1 MPEFGLGAYLVQR
14 GVLSREQLDQALQ
27 SQVVY
32 GGRLGTNLVELGFLS
47 LDAVAGHLASSSG
60 FPLPPKAWLEQP
72 DAMAL
77 AALPRELVERHMAI
91 PLRLDGDG
99 LHVALLD
106 PAETRVQGEL
116 SRAARRPVVPYL
128 LPELRLRYLL
138 ERHLGIA
145 RPLRYLNVAR
155 RLERVRR
162 QAAGDDEKLP
172 EEVRL
177 RAELGIRPLAAD
189 EDLIDESS
197 FAELHQRFDAVREQA
212 HGGPPAGDGAELVL
226 DEVLSD
232 DAEPDAPGPRRDAHA
247 LEEALTRAPDR
258 DAAAR
263 VATALAR
270 RHVRAAALFVVHR
283 GMLMGLAAAGEGVEP
298 HIEGILVPADA
309 ESVFARVV
317 ASGEPFRGAPPAAGL
332 DLRVLRGLGRS
343 EVREIAVLPI
353 AIRGRVVNVLYADDG
368 PRPLAETSL
377 GALRALA
384 ACLARAY
391 EHLILQ
397 RKKMS

>member
-14 GVLSREQLDQALQ
+14 GVLSREQLGQALQ

-47 LDAVAGHLASSSG
+47 LDAVAAHLAASSG
-60 FPLPPKAWLEQP
+60 FPLPAKEWLETP

-77 AALPRELVERHMAI
+77 ASFPRELAARHLAI
-91 PLRLDGDG
+91 PLRLDGEG

-106 PAETRVQGEL
+106 PAEARVRGEL
-116 SRAARRPVVPYL
+116 SRAAQRPLVPYI
-128 LPELRLRYLL
+128 LPELRLRYVL

-145 RPLRYLNVAR
+145 RPLRFVNVAR

-162 QAAGDDEKLP
+162 RAVGDDEKLP

-177 RAELGIRPLAAD
+177 RAELGIRPLADD

-212 HGGPPAGDGAELVL
+212 QGGPPAGAELVL
-226 DEVLSD
+226 DDVLAD
-232 DAEPDAPGPRRDAHA
+232 DAELAADAPACDALA
-247 LEEALTRAPDR
+247 LEEALSRAPDR

-263 VATALAR
+263 FAIALAR
-270 RHVRAAALFVVHR
+270 RYAGAAALFVVHR
-283 GMLMGLAAAGEGVEP
+283 GLVMGLLGDGDGLASHV
-298 HIEGILVPADA
+298 EGILVPSDA
-309 ESVFARVV
+309 ESVFARVA
-317 ASGEPFRGAPPAAGL
+317 ASGEPFRGRPPETGL

-343 EVREIAVLPI
+343 QVREIAVLPV

-368 PRPLAETSL
+368 PRPLSETSL
-377 GALRALA
+377 GALHALTS
-384 ACLARAY
+384 CVARAY
-391 EHLILQ
+391 ENLILQ
-397 RKKMS
+397 RKRVS